1 MFFVCVCVCVCV
13 FVCVCVLGSMCLT
26 FFLLRDL
33 FFTCFAS
40 FFYLVIHS
48 ILFHYIH
55 ALIWISLYPLDHLW
69 LFLCFSGEAFQLL
82 IPFVN
87 HDKKGEKLWKICGF
101 FFKILHVMGKN
112 TCLCKGEMCFILLGG
127 MLTSLFLYFGSYD
140 HYWHTLYL
148 SSLYVDVCLLHLPLH
163 VLFLFSLYTHVY
175 LFICNLLFLS
185 LTKMPWW
192 VLFKVFQKYKLLKST
207 CHKLS
212 SCKVFQEFVLG

>member
-1 MFFVCVCVCVCV
+1 MCVCVCV
-13 FVCVCVLGSMCLT
+13 FLGSMCLT
-26 FFLLRDL
+26 LFLLRDF

-69 LFLCFSGEAFQLL
+69 SFLCFLGEAFQLL
-82 IPFVN
+82 VPFVN
-87 HDKKGEKLWKICGF
+87 LDKNGEKLWRICGF
-101 FFKILHVMGKN
+101 FLTILHLRGRN

-127 MLTSLFLYFGSYD
+127 VLTSLFLYFESCD

-148 SSLYVDVCLLHLPLH
+148 SFLYVDVCLLHLPLH
-163 VLFLFSLYTHVY
+163 VLFLLSLYTHVS
-175 LFICNLLFLS
+175 LFVCNFLFLS
-185 LTKMPWW
+185 HIKMPWW
-192 VLFKVFQKYKLLKST
+192 VLFKVFQKYMLSKST

-212 SCKVFQEFVLG
+212 SCKVFQEFVLE